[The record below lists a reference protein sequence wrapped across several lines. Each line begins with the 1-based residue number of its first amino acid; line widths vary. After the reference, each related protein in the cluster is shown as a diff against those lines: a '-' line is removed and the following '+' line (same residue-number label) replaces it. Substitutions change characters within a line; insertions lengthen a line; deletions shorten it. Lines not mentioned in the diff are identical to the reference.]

1 MGGSLRWKRKM
12 VSELELPARG
22 QDCRPAAGAPST
34 SSGRG
39 LPDREQ
45 PRQAEGEGVR
55 ESSTELPWRAEEGGG
70 MAGLRQG
77 RSPVSPA
84 GVNGLTSAKYDA
96 CTKRLTRT
104 SSLEARG
111 GARMYTLKT
120 LGAVVG
126 KPTSY
131 RHVLTL
137 IGLKSLKRER
147 AERSRFSW

>member
-12 VSELELPARG
+12 VLELELPARG

-55 ESSTELPWRAEEGGG
+55 ESSAVLPGRAEEGGG

-77 RSPVSPA
+77 RSPLSPT
-84 GVNGLTSAKYDA
+84 GVNGLTSVKSFA
-96 CTKRLTRT
+96 CSRRLTRT
-104 SSLEARG
+104 
-111 GARMYTLKT
+111 
-120 LGAVVG
+120 
-126 KPTSY
+126 
-131 RHVLTL
+131 
-137 IGLKSLKRER
+137 
-147 AERSRFSW
+147 